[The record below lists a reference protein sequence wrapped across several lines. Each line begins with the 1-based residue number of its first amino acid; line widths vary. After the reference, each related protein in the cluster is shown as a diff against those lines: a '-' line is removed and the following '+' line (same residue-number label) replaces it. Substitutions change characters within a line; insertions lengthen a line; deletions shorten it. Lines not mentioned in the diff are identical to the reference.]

1 LYKLKKEVE
10 MNTNSKRLKTAKDLR
25 DIFLSNNSKELFEA
39 FSSLLED
46 TNISE
51 IGLEICFNYYFVGPD
66 APIAPPYASIYLDEE
81 DALMTKTTMQ
91 IRDLYEV
98 MGFKNSLK
106 NKVPEDFLGLELDAY
121 YQLLFIEIEK
131 DIPYLKDMRIYFLC
145 EHINAW
151 IFKFIKRVY
160 AHKHEDSNTVNL
172 LIENWRVFLKMN
184 LKLKERYH
192 ELFKRKS

>member
-1 LYKLKKEVE
+1 
-10 MNTNSKRLKTAKDLR
+10 MNANAKRLKAAKDLR
-25 DIFLSNNSKELFEA
+25 DIFLSTNSKELFEA

-46 TNISE
+46 TDISE
-51 IGLEICFNYYFVGPD
+51 LELETDFNYYFIGPD

-106 NKVPEDFLGLELDAY
+106 DKVPEDFIGLELDAY

-131 DIPYLKDMRIYFLC
+131 DIPYLKDLRTYFLI
-145 EHINAW
+145 EHVNTW
-151 IFKFIKRVY
+151 VFKFIQRVLE
-160 AHKHEDSNTVNL
+160 HKEKNSKAVI
-172 LIENWRVFLKMN
+172 LIIEKLDDFFKNELKIKGEI
-184 LKLKERYH
+184 L
-192 ELFKRKS
+192 